1 MHVITENLFAHTDNN
16 YKLFSAKII
25 PDTRYEMLGVRVPV
39 IRKIVKE
46 AVANGDFLS
55 FLTENHVYYEEFFAH
70 GLLLSAIKDEREFY
84 TQLIEFLPFIDNWA
98 ICDGVAASI
107 KKQAKNKQ
115 LLFENVLVWL
125 KSDKVYTVRFGIVCL
140 MNYFIDDE
148 YTDRIFGLI
157 TEIKTD
163 EYYINMAIA
172 WLLSVMLVKKYEKT
186 VPLIEKKTLPP
197 FIHNKTIDKA
207 RDSLRIDEKTKI
219 YLKSLKI

>member
-39 IRKIVKE
+39 IRKIVKKT
-46 AVANGDFLS
+46 VANGDFLS

-107 KKQAKNKQ
+107 KKQTKNKKQ
-115 LLFENVLVWL
+115 M
-125 KSDKVYTVRFGIVCL
+125 K
-140 MNYFIDDE
+140 
-148 YTDRIFGLI
+148 
-157 TEIKTD
+157 
-163 EYYINMAIA
+163 
-172 WLLSVMLVKKYEKT
+172 
-186 VPLIEKKTLPP
+186 
-197 FIHNKTIDKA
+197 
-207 RDSLRIDEKTKI
+207 
-219 YLKSLKI
+219 

>member
-1 MHVITENLFAHTDNN
+1 MHFITERLFAHTDSEYRIFNE
-16 YKLFSAKII
+16 KII
-25 PDTRYEMLGVRVPV
+25 PDTHYKMLGVRVPV

-46 AVANGDFLS
+46 AVNTGDFIA
-55 FLTENHVYYEEFFAH
+55 FLTENHVYYEEYFAH
-70 GLLLSAIKDEREFY
+70 GLLLNTIKGEAEFY
-84 TQLIEFLPFIDNWA
+84 KALNAFLPFIDNWA

-115 LLFENVLVWL
+115 LLYKNVLTWL
-125 KSDKVYTVRFGIVCL
+125 KSDKVYTVRFGVVCL

-148 YTDRIFGLI
+148 YADEILKLI
-157 TEIKTD
+157 TCINTD

-172 WLLSVMLVKKYEKT
+172 WLLSVMLVKKYEKAL
-186 VPLIEKKTLPP
+186 PLIESKTLPP

-207 RDSLRIDEKTKI
+207 RDSFRINEKIKI